1 MSAGVDS
8 ALDALGEHPLAAA
21 LRAELTPPSGAPSG
35 EGLHL
40 TTKRRFSVPGWK
52 QQLGIAPDG
61 SLTIGGKTSGA
72 TLLAFTY
79 RSYSAVDVS
88 NYDAQYRGNKPG
100 SSSPECGDKD
110 FW

>member
-1 MSAGVDS
+1 M
-8 ALDALGEHPLAAA
+8 
-21 LRAELTPPSGAPSG
+21 
-35 EGLHL
+35 

-61 SLTIGGKTSGA
+61 SLRIGGQTNGA
-72 TLLAFTY
+72 TLLVFTY